1 MSVVTNRFCGYPLLL
16 ANAVL
21 SETSANLANDPDKRM
36 PVLIC
41 RKQKSKAQ
49 VLVSDSESDGA
60 ADKSAEEASDFS
72 AESESQ
78 QSESSASS
86 EDQSEDESPPPAKRG
101 KKVQWRLMLTHCTC
115 CTDCSRLALVPV
127 KQSS

>member
-1 MSVVTNRFCGYPLLL
+1 MSVVTHTFCGYPTLLL
-16 ANAVL
+16 ANVVL
-21 SETSANLANDPDKRM
+21 NETSAHLANSADKQI
-36 PVLIC
+36 PVLVC
-41 RKQKSKAQ
+41 RKKKSTAH

-86 EDQSEDESPPPAKRG
+86 EDESEDESPPPAKRG
-101 KKVQWRLMLTHCTC
+101 KKVQWSLMLALCKS
-115 CTDCSRLALVPV
+115 CTDCSRLLLVPI
-127 KQSS
+127 

>member
-1 MSVVTNRFCGYPLLL
+1 MAVVAHRFCGYSMLLL
-16 ANAVL
+16 ANFIL
-21 SETSANLANDPDKRM
+21 YETSAHLANKPDKRIPALM
-36 PVLIC
+36 C
-41 RKQKSKAQ
+41 RKQKQTAQ

-86 EDQSEDESPPPAKRG
+86 EDESEDESPPPAKRG
-101 KKVQWRLMLTHCTC
+101 KKVQCSLMPALCTS
-115 CTDCSRLALVPV
+115 CTDCSQLPPVPI
-127 KQSS
+127 

>member
-1 MSVVTNRFCGYPLLL
+1 
-16 ANAVL
+16 
-21 SETSANLANDPDKRM
+21 M

-41 RKQKSKAQ
+41 RKQKSKAQVSKAQ

-72 AESESQ
+72 AQSESQ

-86 EDQSEDESPPPAKRG
+86 EDESEDESPPPAKRG
-101 KKVQWRLMLTHCTC
+101 KKVQWSLMLTHCTC

-127 KQSS
+127 KQPS